1 MEELGKYKKEKD
13 QVFTDF
19 QDKFYDRK
27 AAKFN
32 DTAETSPTKRLVQ
45 LKNATFKHHA
55 ISYQKGIKDDSY

>member
-1 MEELGKYKKEKD
+1 MTTKEDYLNFDIEHVWKEMEELGKYKKEKD

-32 DTAETSPTKRLVQ
+32 DTAETSPTKRLV
-45 LKNATFKHHA
+45 
-55 ISYQKGIKDDSY
+55 

>member
-1 MEELGKYKKEKD
+1 MTTKEDYLNFDIEHVWKEMEELEKYKKEKD

-32 DTAETSPTKRLVQ
+32 DTAETSPTKRLV
-45 LKNATFKHHA
+45 
-55 ISYQKGIKDDSY
+55 